1 MRISDWS
8 SDVCS
13 SDLGVKAWFRAI
25 PHCLVLALPMAFM
38 AMWRGGQHVSGFTGD
53 WFNWRAKVNWV
64 TMILRDRWMAFD
76 IASVAVFYLIL
87 FKCVRDPNIQYSRNL
102 TLSALFLLAV
112 YLLLP
117 RIVFGSAYA
126 DMRLAPFMAGIAVI
140 ALRPKPGLSIR
151 GASLLAFA
159 GLAFFG
165 IRIAA
170 TTVSFHLYDQSWKR
184 ELAALDHVAEGTR
197 VLGLVGTSCR
207 NVWYGPRFEHLP
219 GFALERRRAFSNDQ
233 WSMAGAQ
240 LLTVR
245 YHAARGFA
253 HDPSEIVTTAQCPR
267 EYWRPVSEAL
277 ATFPR
282 DAFDYVWLINPPDYD
297 PALTREIGRASC
309 RERECQYV

>member
-1 MRISDWS
+1 MIRRPPRSTRIDT
-8 SDVCS
+8 
-13 SDLGVKAWFRAI
+13 LFPYTTLFR
-25 PHCLVLALPMAFM
+25 
-38 AMWRGGQHVSGFTGD
+38 S
-53 WFNWRAKVNWV
+53 
-64 TMILRDRWMAFD
+64 
-76 IASVAVFYLIL
+76 
-87 FKCVRDPNIQYSRNL
+87 
-102 TLSALFLLAV
+102 
-112 YLLLP
+112 
-117 RIVFGSAYA
+117 
-126 DMRLAPFMAGIAVI
+126 
-140 ALRPKPGLSIR
+140 
-151 GASLLAFA
+151 
-159 GLAFFG
+159 FG

-267 EYWRPVSEAL
+267 E
-277 ATFPR
+277 
-282 DAFDYVWLINPPDYD
+282 
-297 PALTREIGRASC
+297 
-309 RERECQYV
+309 

>member
-13 SDLGVKAWFRAI
+13 SD
-25 PHCLVLALPMAFM
+25 
-38 AMWRGGQHVSGFTGD
+38 
-53 WFNWRAKVNWV
+53 
-64 TMILRDRWMAFD
+64 
-76 IASVAVFYLIL
+76 
-87 FKCVRDPNIQYSRNL
+87 
-102 TLSALFLLAV
+102 
-112 YLLLP
+112 
-117 RIVFGSAYA
+117 
-126 DMRLAPFMAGIAVI
+126 
-140 ALRPKPGLSIR
+140 
-151 GASLLAFA
+151 
-159 GLAFFG
+159 
-165 IRIAA
+165 
-170 TTVSFHLYDQSWKR
+170 
-184 ELAALDHVAEGTR
+184 LDHVAEGTR

-267 EYWRPVSEAL
+267 EYLRPVSEAL

-282 DAFDYVWLINPPDYD
+282 AAFDYVWLINPQ
-297 PALTREIGRASC
+297 IGSASC
-309 RERECQYV
+309 RERVCPYV